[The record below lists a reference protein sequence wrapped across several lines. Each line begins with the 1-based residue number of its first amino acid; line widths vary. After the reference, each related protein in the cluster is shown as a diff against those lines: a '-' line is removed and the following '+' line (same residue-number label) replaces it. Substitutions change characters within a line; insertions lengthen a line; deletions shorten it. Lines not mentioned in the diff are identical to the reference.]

1 MTRASKAHRRWAE
14 EALSRLGIYVG
25 QEMILMQLW
34 IEEGIPQSQLAACI
48 EVEAP
53 TMTKMLQRMERSG
66 LVERRPDPQDAR
78 ISLVYL
84 TERSRELEQPVLNIW
99 RRLEEL
105 SVEGM
110 TEAEQILLRR
120 LLRQMEENL
129 S

>member
-1 MTRASKAHRRWAE
+1 MTRASRAHRRWAE
-14 EALSRLGIYVG
+14 EAFRQLGIYVG

-34 IEEGIPQSQLAACI
+34 FEEGIPQSQIAACI

-120 LLRQMEENL
+120 LLLQMEENL